1 MKKFN
6 QFLLVAVLMIFST
19 VAFAQ
24 TTITG
29 KVIDAELRSPLPG
42 ANILVKGTT
51 NGVTTDM
58 DGKFSITA
66 DSNSGV
72 IVISYVGF
80 STKELKFNGTTKLGT
95 VVLDLDNSL
104 EEIVIVGS
112 GVIDLAEDRKTPV
125 AVSTIQGKDIQLK
138 ASGNVEF
145 GEAMKNTPSV
155 YVSNQSGGFGDSQI
169 FLRGFDQT
177 NTAFLLNGQ
186 PINGMEDGRMYWSNW
201 SGMSDVA
208 NAVQIQRGLGSS
220 KLAISSVGGTVNI
233 VSKAADK
240 QKGGFV
246 RFLGGNDSYV
256 KSTISYDTGVNDKG
270 WAFSVLLDH
279 WQAHRKYSIGTAGQ
293 GQNYMFAVGYKPN
306 EKHAFN
312 FLLTG
317 APQWHDQNFSQD
329 LEFFQEYGEKANS
342 NTGFYEGERF
352 TERRNYYHKPVM
364 NLNWDFNI
372 NEKLDLST
380 VLYAS
385 WGRGG
390 GTGGLGRGRVRNED
404 IGITGLNERE
414 INFDTIEANNIASA
428 DVNGN
433 GNFGDSYLRRSSVN
447 NHNWYGLLSNLN
459 IEANENWSL
468 NVGIDTRLYRG
479 DHFRQLNET
488 FGLNG
493 YVDNFRTDRPDGYVI
508 SDTFEANP
516 WSALFDFADEGQRYD
531 RDYSE
536 NINYIGGF
544 GQAEYAKDGFSAFFQ
559 GALSTQSY
567 QREGR
572 LSGVG
577 DGLGKSEKIN
587 KTGYQV
593 KGGLGYEID
602 DKHAIFGN
610 VGLFSRQP
618 FLDNV
623 FANIRYSNALV
634 QPDVENEE
642 ILGFEAGYRFK
653 NKNFR
658 FNLDVYNTEWGNR
671 FLNVNG
677 PIQVNDD
684 PSTYRLTD
692 VTQVHRGVEFDLEY
706 RPDSRAWSFRSY
718 GSVGNWKYDGATP
731 YTLQNVET
739 GDFIVTDGNVDL
751 TGVKVGNAPQTSF
764 GVGFRADICEGLSV
778 DMDYNIY
785 SDLYEFVDPQDV
797 ADEALNGGQ
806 YESVRLPSYTLA
818 DAGLTYRF
826 SLGDNPLTFRANVFN
841 VFNSAYINQRD
852 AFGYFLGVGRTF
864 NASLRYNF

>member
-66 DSNSGV
+66 DSNSGM

-233 VSKAADK
+233 ISKAADK

-414 INFDTIEANNIASA
+414 INFDAIEANNIASA

>member
-414 INFDTIEANNIASA
+414 INFDAIEANNIASA
-428 DVNGN
+428 DANGN

-479 DHFRQLNET
+479 NHFRQLNET

-623 FANIRYSNALV
+623 FANILYSNALV